1 MNHTMTAEKTP
12 VAQTR
17 AFDVDKIRAD
27 FPILHRRVHDQPLV
41 FLDNAASTQKPRAV
55 IDAVRQFY
63 ELEYANI
70 HRGVYYLSELASERY
85 EASRQVARQF
95 LNAAFLQEIIFTGG
109 TTDSINLVAH
119 AYGREFIR
127 PGDEIIIS
135 EMEHHSNIVP
145 WQLLCEDIGATLRV
159 IPINDDGELCLD
171 EFEALLS
178 PKTRLVSLVY
188 ISNSLGTVN
197 PVKEIIDRAHQLDVP
212 VLLDAAQAVQH
223 QRIDVQALDCDF
235 LAFSGHKIFGPT
247 GVGVLYGKRRWLER
261 MRPYRGGG
269 DMIRTVT
276 FEKTTYAEL
285 PHKFEAGTPN
295 IAGVIGL
302 GRALEYVQSI
312 GLEAIAAHE
321 QAVLAYGAEAL
332 QSLRKLRFIGTAK
345 NKAAVLSFVID
356 GIHPH
361 DIGTWVD
368 RRGVAVRTGHHCTQP
383 VMARFGVPA
392 TTRASISLYNKKEE
406 FDFLARA
413 LDEMI
418 KVFA

>member
-1 MNHTMTAEKTP
+1 M
-12 VAQTR
+12 AQPR
-17 AFDVDKIRAD
+17 VFDVDQIRAD
-27 FPILHRRVHDQPLV
+27 FPILHRRVHDKPLV

-55 IDAVRQFY
+55 IEALRQFY

-70 HRGVYYLSELASERY
+70 HRGVYYLSEVASEKY
-85 EASRQVARQF
+85 EASRQVTRKF
-95 LNAAFLQEIIFTGG
+95 LNAAAPEEIIFTSG

-145 WQLLCEDIGATLRV
+145 WQLLCEDLGATLRV
-159 IPINDDGELCLD
+159 IPINDAGELCLD
-171 EFEALLS
+171 ALETLLS
-178 PKTRLVSLVY
+178 PKTRLLSLVY

-276 FEKTTYAEL
+276 FEKTTYADL
-285 PHKFEAGTPN
+285 PYKFEAGTPN

-302 GRALEYVQSI
+302 GKALEYVQSI

-321 QAVLAYGAEAL
+321 QQVLAYGAEAL
-332 QSLRKLRFIGTAK
+332 QSLKKLRFIGTAQ
-345 NKAAVLSFVID
+345 NKAAVLAFVID

-368 RRGVAVRTGHHCTQP
+368 RQGVAVRTGHHCTQP
-383 VMARFGVPA
+383 VMAHFGVPA
-392 TTRASISLYNKKEE
+392 TTRASIAMYNKKEE
-406 FDFLARA
+406 FDTLTRA

-418 KVFA
+418 KVFS